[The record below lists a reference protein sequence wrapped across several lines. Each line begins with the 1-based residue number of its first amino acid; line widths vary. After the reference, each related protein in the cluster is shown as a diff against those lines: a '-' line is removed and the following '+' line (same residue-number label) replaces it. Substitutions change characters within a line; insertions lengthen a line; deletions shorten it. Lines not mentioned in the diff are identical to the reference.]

1 MSEVA
6 RLLACYIHT
15 GCYVAI
21 YMYLASLLY
30 AATGYHTRLGNILQA
45 FVHNLPITTSLF
57 TDITNPEIA
66 TVPVFSTTVHP
77 LLKYTRDKL
86 CYNHHIA
93 TIVAAQTAVA
103 HLLLPS
109 SQLSPSARSSFS
121 RTRNDEITFIYV
133 ATLLYTYI
141 ARCDSLVGWLVG
153 WLLGWLAWLL
163 GSLLGW

>member
-66 TVPVFSTTVHP
+66 SPSLFYNSTSSPQIHSRQALLQSPYRNHCGCPNCSRPPSAASPPSYRRP
-77 LLKYTRDKL
+77 LDHLIPAL
-86 CYNHHIA
+86 A
-93 TIVAAQTAVA
+93 TMK
-103 HLLLPS
+103 LPS
-109 SQLSPSARSSFS
+109 S
-121 RTRNDEITFIYV
+121 
-133 ATLLYTYI
+133 TLLRCYI
-141 ARCDSLVGWLVG
+141 HILPDVT
-153 WLLGWLAWLL
+153 AW
-163 GSLLGW
+163 